1 MDPHTSDLLSNSG
14 RFALEPLEPFH
25 RARTE
30 AMLRLLLH
38 FEDLQSGLLLSDMM
52 RRPTLPLKE
61 RELPLTGGRLL
72 WLEACLA
79 LWIP

>member
-1 MDPHTSDLLSNSG
+1 MDPQTGDLVSNSG
-14 RFALEPLEPFH
+14 RCALKPLESFH
-25 RARTE
+25 QARTE

-61 RELPLTGGRLL
+61 REQPLTGGRLP